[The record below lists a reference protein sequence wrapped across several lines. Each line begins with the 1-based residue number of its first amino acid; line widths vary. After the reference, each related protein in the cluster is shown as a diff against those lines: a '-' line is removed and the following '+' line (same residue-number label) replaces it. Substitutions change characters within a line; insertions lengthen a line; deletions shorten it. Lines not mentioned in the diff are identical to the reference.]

1 MTFQLTARS
10 NQTSD
15 TELSLMEK
23 VDLRLDKREGCPKQA
38 DARGL
43 SALDRI
49 QFVRGCMQ

>member
-10 NQTSD
+10 NQSSYIG
-15 TELSLMEK
+15 LSLMEK

-49 QFVRGCMQ
+49 RLVRGCMQ